1 MPPGNERG
9 ATRVSSPDSDIP
21 AIDESVAAWHS
32 YEMRTGRRFAF
43 GRNWA
48 RFIEGLTGE
57 QVMRA
62 RAALARSLQ
71 ADPDASAP
79 LAGKTFL
86 DIGCGSGLTSL
97 VARQLGAEV
106 VSIDFDPE
114 AVGCAQELRRRFQS
128 EDQLAG
134 SGWRITQGSALDED
148 HLAALG
154 RFDIVCS
161 WGVLHHTGAMWEA
174 IDLCAGRV
182 APDGLFF
189 IAIYNDQGLIS
200 RAWRRIKRL
209 YNGWPIL
216 RLPLMLLFAPYYV
229 CLRWAVQQ
237 VRGGRDRR
245 GMSLWTDLRDW
256 LGGWPFEVARPGEIV
271 SFLEARGFRPQAVV
285 TVGRRQGCNEFLL
298 RRDA

>member
-1 MPPGNERG
+1 M
-9 ATRVSSPDSDIP
+9 SSPDRDIP
-21 AIDESVAAWHS
+21 AIDESVAAWHA

-48 RFIEGLTGE
+48 RFIDGLS
-57 QVMRA
+57 QDQIDRA

-71 ADPDASAP
+71 VDPVAAAP
-79 LAGKTFL
+79 LAGRCFL

-97 VARQLGAEV
+97 VARQLGAQV

-114 AVGCAQELRRRFQS
+114 AVGCAQELRRRYRS
-128 EDQLAG
+128 ADTGEG
-134 SGWRITQGSALDED
+134 SGWRITQGSALDEE

-174 IDLCAGRV
+174 IDLSSQRV
-182 APDGLFF
+182 APGGLFF
-189 IAIYNDQGLIS
+189 IAIYNDQGLVS

-229 CLRWAVQQ
+229 GLRWLVQQ
-237 VRGGRDRR
+237 VRGRRERR

-256 LGGWPFEVARPGEIV
+256 LGGWPFEVARPEEIED
-271 SFLEARGFRPQAVV
+271 FLTARGFAPLDKV
-285 TVGRRQGCNEFLL
+285 TVGGRQGCNEFLL
-298 RRDA
+298 RRDRAADQP